1 MQPAPLLTQSMTCAR
16 DIMRTAVATV
26 APGDSLARALELMK
40 HFAVR
45 ELAVVEEGVLV
56 GILARSDLDPHLGH
70 FEWTAVRIAM
80 TAQPRAIAP
89 DAPLDD
95 VARALRAGSFNAVPV
110 VEDGAL
116 VGMVSRHDCLRVV
129 ADT

>member
-1 MQPAPLLTQSMTCAR
+1 MTRAR
-16 DIMRTAVATV
+16 DIMRTAVASV
-26 APGDSLARALELMK
+26 APGDSLARAEELMK
-40 HFAVR
+40 HFVVR

-70 FEWTAVRIAM
+70 FEWTPVRIAM
-80 TAQPRAIAP
+80 TTQPRTIAP
-89 DAPLDD
+89 DATLDD
-95 VARALRAGSFNAVPV
+95 VARALRAGRFNAVPV
-110 VEDGAL
+110 VEGGAL